1 MKNRKVVVIVA
12 LTVLWFITSYPMIAV
27 ADQYI
32 GFYNGRNNPQTYSI
46 GIATSNDGYRWS
58 RSQCEFLEPRENMFD
73 SAMLN
78 GPCPVTVGDYV
89 YLYYSGFDG
98 SKISIGLAILN
109 KQFDIVYRSKNPVLS
124 TGNGLD
130 WDSKNVFRSAVLYEP
145 DNEPSKRFSMLY
157 GGQGKD
163 DRYQIGLAY
172 SEDGIHWYKY
182 SGNPVLSY
190 GSTGQF
196 DSQWVSQP
204 TVIKYNGQYYM
215 GYAGY
220 NGVRMEGG
228 LATANSLEGPWVKS
242 PNNPVLKVNAN
253 ASQTLTSQ
261 VVSGNKFLKVNDSQV
276 FNVGE
281 PCYLQTPN
289 ATEIVRIKS
298 IPDANTIEL
307 TEPVVLTYPVGA
319 RLESIFAKS
328 LGPNQIEYEDGIWK
342 VWATVWANI
351 YGYEITAY
359 AEGTD
364 LSDLYWVYEKSPL
377 IYFEPLVKSYWD
389 SISQENLR
397 FIKIPDT
404 Q

>member
-1 MKNRKVVVIVA
+1 MQVILIILLA
-12 LTVLWFITSYPMIAV
+12 LGSVMSFPMIAV
-27 ADQYI
+27 ADKYI

-46 GIATSNDGYRWS
+46 GMSTSNDGYRWS
-58 RSQCEFLEPRENMFD
+58 RSQFEFLEPRENMFD

-98 SKISIGLAILN
+98 SQISTGLAILDEEC
-109 KQFDIVYRSKNPVLS
+109 DIIYRSKNPVLT

-130 WDSKNVFRSAVLYEP
+130 WDSKNIFRSAVIYES

-157 GGQGKD
+157 GGQGQD
-163 DRYQIGLAY
+163 GRYQIGLAY
-172 SEDGIHWYKY
+172 SDDGIHWNKY
-182 SGNPVLSY
+182 RGNPVLTY
-190 GSTGQF
+190 GSAGQF

-204 TVIKYNGQYYM
+204 TVTKFNGQYYM

-220 NGVRMEGG
+220 NEVRMEGG
-228 LATANSLEGPWVKS
+228 LATANSIEGPWIKS
-242 PNNPVLKVNAN
+242 PNNPLLKVNAS

-261 VVSGNKFLKVNDSQV
+261 VASGNTFLSVNDSQV
-276 FNVGE
+276 FDVGE

-307 TEPVVLTYPVGA
+307 TEPVVLPYPADA
-319 RLESIFAKS
+319 RIESIFAES
-328 LGPNQIEYEDGIWK
+328 LGPNQMEYIDGKWRI
-342 VWATVWANI
+342 WATTWANI
-351 YGYEITAY
+351 YGYETTAY
-359 AEGTD
+359 AEGD
-364 LSDLYWVYEKSPL
+364 DFSNLQWVYEKSPL

-389 SISQENLR
+389 SVSQENLR
-397 FIKIPDT
+397 FVKISDD